1 MHTFWFINISTHCV
15 ALRVPS
21 LGLTN
26 GSSFLAVKPLGALAK
41 INCTTAATVYRLD
54 SQCSLRICTMKSEF
68 EGGTL
73 DFFQTA
79 TLKKIR
85 VFRTRFFSGWPPE
98 FFSDLW
104 YKPSFFYWVEKI
116 RVCRTWRFYGVWNWP
131 WFLESEIRVQ
141 IKRPIKTLATL

>member
-1 MHTFWFINISTHCV
+1 
-15 ALRVPS
+15 
-21 LGLTN
+21 
-26 GSSFLAVKPLGALAK
+26 
-41 INCTTAATVYRLD
+41 
-54 SQCSLRICTMKSEF
+54 MKSEF

-104 YKPSFFYWVEKI
+104 YKPSFFYWVEKNQSLQNVNILWGLKLTLISRI
-116 RVCRTWRFYGVWNWP
+116 RNQGAD
-131 WFLESEIRVQ
+131 Q
-141 IKRPIKTLATL
+141 KAD